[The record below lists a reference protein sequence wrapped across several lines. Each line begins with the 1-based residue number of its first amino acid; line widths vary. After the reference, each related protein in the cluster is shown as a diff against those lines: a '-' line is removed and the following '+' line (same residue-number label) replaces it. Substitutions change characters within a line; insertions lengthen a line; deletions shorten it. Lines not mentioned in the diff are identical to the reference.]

1 MRSTNVVVNDAAD
14 EKIYKKQNI
23 RKIKNLK
30 KINKKSQRRALPPPS
45 LLYKNKTDEEIAIA
59 ILLSKE
65 KHSFALW
72 KRQKAKDRKRR
83 NILRN
88 QARDVYVD
96 DLQECD

>member
-14 EKIYKKQNI
+14 EKIYKKHN
-23 RKIKNLK
+23 
-30 KINKKSQRRALPPPS
+30 INKKSQRRAQQPPS

-72 KRQKAKDRKRR
+72 KRQKAKDRKRH

-88 QARDVYVD
+88 QARDAYVI